1 MKVGIAQQMTD
12 MFTGNI
18 TVVPTCTYL
27 GTYSLSPSSCD
38 GVVLTAGGNKGVR
51 LASSSG
57 NNVANA
63 WFMSAVTSLDIPQ
76 KTGTIMLGNGSDDV
90 LFVMEDGGN
99 SNISLNIGNG
109 TSLIPEAANPE
120 DAEVTGFCS
129 LVRLKDPSSG
139 LYLSLDGCD
148 SPTFGLT
155 ELNNSTTVFNV
166 ESVSQY
172 ELMPNHEED
181 AAVTSYLT
189 DSEIQFFY
197 QNPNSTSTD
206 AVVFPENFA
215 YVGLNES
222 DMIISFV
229 CPQSSVGGLT
239 IEVQIGQVGGRID
252 PETGAALVV
261 LDDVYWLVFGNIPG
275 PNGDISIPKENGL
288 KVVLGNVTGGTELT
302 LPSAQ
307 TSDTPDNTAITAI
320 VPAMTLEPVSNTT
333 KTQLRLIKTLSET
346 VLKVMQPNTEVFW
359 ALHMKAPQTAAPG
372 EYQNFASSADQGVGE
387 GGTAVVPTE
396 SLPTESLPTPAPA
409 SSGSNLQM
417 SLILSVL
424 VCVSFIV

>member
-1 MKVGIAQQMTD
+1 MGLAQQMTD

-27 GTYSLSPSSCD
+27 GTYSLSPNSCD
-38 GVVLTAGGNKGVR
+38 GVVLMSDGNKEVR
-51 LASSSG
+51 LVTSSG
-57 NNVANA
+57 NSAGNS

-76 KTGTIMLGNGSDDV
+76 ETGTIRLGDGSGNV
-90 LFVMEDGGN
+90 LYAMEDGSN
-99 SNISLNIGNG
+99 STISLNIGNG

-120 DAEVTGFCS
+120 EAQVTGFCS

-155 ELNNSTTVFNV
+155 EMNNSTTIFNV
-166 ESVSQY
+166 ESVSRF

-222 DMIISFV
+222 DMIIGFV
-229 CPQSSVGGLT
+229 CPQASVNGLT
-239 IEVQIGQVGGRID
+239 IEVQIGQVGGMID
-252 PETGAALVV
+252 PETGAATVV
-261 LDDVYWLVFGNIPG
+261 LDDVYWLVFGDFPG
-275 PNGDISIPKENGL
+275 PNGTVSIPKENGL
-288 KVVLGNVTGGTELT
+288 KVLLGNVTGGTELT

-307 TSDTPDNTAITAI
+307 TTDTPENTAITAI
-320 VPAMTLEPVSNTT
+320 VPAMTLEPPANTT
-333 KTQLRLIKTLSET
+333 NTELAMIKVLSDNVFT
-346 VLKVMQPNTEVFW
+346 VMQSDTLVFW
-359 ALHMKAPQTAAPG
+359 ALHMKAPETAQPG
-372 EYQNFASSADQGVGE
+372 EYQNFASSANQGVGE
-387 GGTAVVPTE
+387 GGTAIAPFA
-396 SLPTESLPTPAPA
+396 SSPSQAPA
-409 SSGSNLQM
+409 SSGSNLPT
-417 SLILSVL
+417 SLIFSVL
-424 VCVSFIV
+424 VLVALLQ

>member
-1 MKVGIAQQMTD
+1 MKVGFAQQMTD

-90 LFVMEDGGN
+90 LFVMEDGAK
-99 SNISLNIGNG
+99 SNISLNIGNS

-166 ESVSQY
+166 ASVSQY

-206 AVVFPENFA
+206 SVVFPENFA

-222 DMIISFV
+222 DMIIGFI

-261 LDDVYWLVFGNIPG
+261 LDDVHWLVFGNIPG

-333 KTQLRLIKTLSET
+333 ETQLRLIKTLSET
-346 VLKVMQPNTEVFW
+346 VFKVMQPNTEVFW

>member
-1 MKVGIAQQMTD
+1 MEVVFAQQMTD

-38 GVVLTAGGNKGVR
+38 GVILTAGGNKGVR
-51 LASSSG
+51 LVSSSG
-57 NNVANA
+57 NNVANP
-63 WFMSAVTSLDIPQ
+63 WFMSSVTSLDIPQ

-90 LFVMEDGGN
+90 LFVMEDGAN
-99 SNISLNIGNG
+99 SNISLKTGNG
-109 TSLIPEAANPE
+109 TSLIPEAASPE

-155 ELNNSTTVFNV
+155 ELNNSTTLFSV

-172 ELMPNHEED
+172 EVMPNHEED

-197 QNPNSTSTD
+197 QNPNSTSMD
-206 AVVFPENFA
+206 SVVFPENFA
-215 YVGLNES
+215 YVGLNDS

-252 PETGAALVV
+252 PETGAANVV
-261 LDDVYWLVFGNIPG
+261 LDGVHWLVFGDLSG
-275 PNGDISIPKENGL
+275 PNGNVSIPKENGL

-333 KTQLRLIKTLSET
+333 EKQLAMIKALSET
-346 VLKVMQPNTEVFW
+346 VFKVMQPDTEVFW
-359 ALHMKAPQTAAPG
+359 ALHMKAPQTAQPG
-372 EYQNFASSADQGVGE
+372 EYQNFASSANQGVGE

-396 SLPTESLPTPAPA
+396 SLPNPAPA
-409 SSGSNLQM
+409 SSGSNLHM
-417 SLILSVL
+417 SLTLSVL
-424 VCVSFIV
+424 VFVSFIV